1 MNYNWIDKTNMRW
14 GKLAAIK
21 YLEKGKW
28 LCQCDCG
35 KIKFILRKRRI
46 LKKIVYLCRTKR
58 QVRWMV
64 HASNPKK

>member
-46 LKKIVYLCRTKR
+46 LNKDCVSLQDQKTSSVDGTC
-58 QVRWMV
+58 Q
-64 HASNPKK
+64 